1 MGRRWLWFEIAI
13 NDPLETLNEKRKRNK
28 KNTMNFVF
36 EPEMRK
42 MKSINGSRKIR
53 ETAVW
58 RGIYTLLKQ
67 GKLINIILKSEWT
80 FRNSINS
87 VFYWFPFHVE
97 VFHKQHGW
105 NGLTHFRSV
114 FSFCSCLFSS
124 ISEVFWCFQGL

>member
-1 MGRRWLWFEIAI
+1 
-13 NDPLETLNEKRKRNK
+13 
-28 KNTMNFVF
+28 MNFVF

-42 MKSINGSRKIR
+42 MKSTNGSRKIR

-87 VFYWFPFHVE
+87 MFFIDFHFMLKFFTSNMAE
-97 VFHKQHGW
+97 MG
-105 NGLTHFRSV
+105 
-114 FSFCSCLFSS
+114 
-124 ISEVFWCFQGL
+124 